1 MSFFLFGNSGFPIK
15 HGESYDPDCVEDMNV
30 DDMAA
35 LAFLLLHHSN
45 ILAITVSWIL
55 KIFSRYENDGNHFN
69 RAMRG
74 KGTLKWLKPCK

>member
-1 MSFFLFGNSGFPIK
+1 M
-15 HGESYDPDCVEDMNV
+15 

-55 KIFSRYENDGNHFN
+55 KIFSRYENDFGGNHFN

-74 KGTLKWLKPCK
+74 KGTLDIEMVTNLASDVRYESSQVVRIVGWGVLQYP

>member
-1 MSFFLFGNSGFPIK
+1 MVSHMTQMIVCLLCDLVQLWSPKAFRAEL
-15 HGESYDPDCVEDMNV
+15 EDMNV

-55 KIFSRYENDGNHFN
+55 MI
-69 RAMRG
+69 
-74 KGTLKWLKPCK
+74 